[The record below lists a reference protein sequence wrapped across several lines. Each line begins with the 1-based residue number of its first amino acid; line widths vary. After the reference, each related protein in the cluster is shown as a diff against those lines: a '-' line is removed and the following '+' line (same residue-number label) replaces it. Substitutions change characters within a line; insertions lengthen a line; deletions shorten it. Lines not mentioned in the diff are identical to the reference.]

1 MRKGIRR
8 VGCRVTLVWLCV
20 LACGCARG
28 VVRPEGVTEFSEG
41 VAQVRRQAQL
51 AFHEASALAREES
64 IRYVLSTTRPGITE
78 SDFTP
83 ALSAEAIAQW
93 DAAFGVMQ
101 SYASAVQQLIS
112 PERPAALGNA
122 VVSLGNELWAGT
134 IQASVPPTV
143 ATAFTKLGQVLIT
156 IKAEND
162 AQAAMRKADPGVR
175 EALVAMADALGTSNR
190 SGVRGTVWS
199 NWAVR
204 LAEGPVR
211 DFSRATTANNPE
223 GRRAA
228 AEAYLAMLEQRDA
241 QLSSLASLRDSL
253 LLLADAHTAAAN
265 GSGTD
270 AAGIIAMI
278 SQQVDQTRALFER
291 FAAIESARA
300 RKKTGPATTRSS
312 DGG

>member
-1 MRKGIRR
+1 M
-8 VGCRVTLVWLCV
+8 
-20 LACGCARG
+20 CGCARG
-28 VVRPEGVTEFSEG
+28 VVRSEGVTKFSEG

-51 AFHEASALAREES
+51 AFHEANVLAREQS

-78 SDFTP
+78 GDFTP
-83 ALSAEAIAQW
+83 ALSGEAIAQW
-93 DAAFGVMQ
+93 DTAFGVMQ
-101 SYASAVQQLIS
+101 SYASAIQQLIS

-122 VVSLGNELWAGT
+122 VVGLGNELSAGT
-134 IQASVPPTV
+134 IQASVPPAV
-143 ATAFTKLGQVLIT
+143 ATAFTRLGLVLIT

-175 EALVAMADALGTSNR
+175 EALAAMADALGANNR

-204 LAEGPVR
+204 LAEGPMR
-211 DFSRATTANNPE
+211 DFSRATAANDQAS
-223 GRRAA
+223 RRAA

-241 QLSSLASLRDSL
+241 QLASLASLRDSL

-278 SQQVDQTRALFER
+278 GEQVDQTRALFER
-291 FAAIESARA
+291 FAAIEDART
-300 RKKTGPATTRSS
+300 KKRAGPATTRSS